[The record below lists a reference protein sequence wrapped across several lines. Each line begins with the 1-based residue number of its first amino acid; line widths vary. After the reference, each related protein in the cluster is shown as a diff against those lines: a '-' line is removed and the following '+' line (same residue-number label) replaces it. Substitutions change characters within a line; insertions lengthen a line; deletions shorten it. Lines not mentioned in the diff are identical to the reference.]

1 VEFDIIDALQTEPAV
16 NVARSHN
23 ATNNPG
29 RPFRII
35 LFGLAFG
42 ALWFELCHALA
53 TEWSLNGHYNFGW
66 FVPFFAAYL
75 FWLRWQ
81 DRPGIE
87 AGRSGL
93 GDGGRKKIQ
102 KGESGKSEG
111 RAPSGPKSRTASI
124 RHAQGSP
131 PSLQIAIP
139 IIVLATFALLLLL
152 PIRLFDV
159 ANPDWRPLGWL
170 HAIVVVTVTL
180 FALWWIG
187 GMRWLRH
194 FAFPVAFIFV
204 AVPWISAIETPIV
217 QGLMRIIAAAAAET
231 VSLFGVPAQVQGNV
245 VRLPSGV
252 VGVNEACSGVRSLQ
266 TSLMIG
272 LLFGELKR
280 LSIGRR
286 VLLVAIA
293 VAIALAANCL
303 RALLLVSIAAEE
315 NLAAVGKWH
324 DPAGYAIVLLVCVGV
339 IAIATQFGK
348 AESRKRGGRASVPSK
363 NMDETELVPPNE
375 RPHFSFPISVLS
387 FFLLWLV
394 TVEVGVESWYRIHER
409 RMQPT
414 PRWTIAWPQN
424 APGFRDL
431 PIDEGVHATLRY
443 DQGREVMWNATSGL
457 RCFVFFF
464 RWNPGGASVVRAR
477 AHRPDICLPSA
488 GWRMLGDGE
497 TRTYR
502 VNSELTL
509 PFRRVD
515 FASGNGTAIAHT
527 FFCLQEDRQTTETRP
542 DLALPPGMQPDWSL
556 PARWRVVQDGVR
568 NMGQQV
574 IELVLVSTKPS
585 SAESAEEEF
594 VRILP
599 EIIQRK

>member
-1 VEFDIIDALQTEPAV
+1 MPTQRVAPAISTESA
-16 NVARSHN
+16 
-23 ATNNPG
+23 ATSGTTRLPQ
-29 RPFRII
+29 II
-35 LFGLAFG
+35 LIGLAFG
-42 ALWFELCHALA
+42 ALWFELCRALA
-53 TEWSLNGHYNFGW
+53 TEWSLNEQYNFGW

-81 DRPGIE
+81 DRPPVTAPPRG
-87 AGRSGL
+87 ASTAHRAVATS
-93 GDGGRKKIQ
+93 Q
-102 KGESGKSEG
+102 KTESGKFI
-111 RAPSGPKSRTASI
+111 AV
-124 RHAQGSP
+124 
-131 PSLQIAIP
+131 SLSL
-139 IIVLATFALLLLL
+139 VALLLLL
-152 PIRLFDV
+152 PIRLFEV

-170 HAIVVVTVTL
+170 HSIVVVAVTL
-180 FALWWIG
+180 SVLWWIG
-187 GMRWLRH
+187 GTSRLRH

-231 VSLFGVPAQVQGNV
+231 VSLFGVPAQVQGNII
-245 VRLPSGV
+245 RLPSGV

-293 VAIALAANCL
+293 LGIALAANFL

-324 DPAGYAIVLLVCVGV
+324 DPAGYATVLLVCVGV

-348 AESRKRGGRASVPSK
+348 AERRKRGGTASVPPK
-363 NMDETELVPPNE
+363 HMNKTELVPPNE
-375 RPHFSFPISVLS
+375 RLHFSFPISVLS

-409 RMQPT
+409 QMQPT

-424 APGFRDL
+424 TPGFRDL
-431 PIDEGVHATLRY
+431 PIDEGVRATLRY
-443 DQGREVMWNATSGL
+443 DQGHEVMWNATSGL
-457 RCFVFFF
+457 RCFLFFF

-488 GWRMLGDGE
+488 GWEPVGKGN
-497 TRTYR
+497 TRVYR
-502 VNSELTL
+502 VNSDLAL
-509 PFRRVD
+509 PFRCVD
-515 FASGNGTAIAHT
+515 FAKANGTATAYT
-527 FFCLQEDRQTTETRP
+527 FFCLQEDHHTAETRP
-542 DLALPPGMQPDWSL
+542 DLALPAGMQPDWSL
-556 PARWRVVQDGVR
+556 PARWRVVRNGVR

-574 IELVLVSTKPS
+574 IELLLVSTQPS
-585 SAESAEEEF
+585 SAQAAEAEF
-594 VRILP
+594 ARMLP
-599 EIIQRK
+599 ELVKEKVE